1 MQNMESNKLI
11 SCNEIAE
18 KFSIPK
24 ELLAKSLQKLARLE
38 IINAFKGPKGGYS
51 INESINNLSFMEFIE
66 ILEGPQGLV
75 RCTTESDCCLLNVC
89 NIREPINI
97 INNNIKTMFSN
108 ISLREITQ

>member
-1 MQNMESNKLI
+1 MLLRV
-11 SCNEIAE
+11 
-18 KFSIPK
+18 PK
-24 ELLAKSLQKLARLE
+24 EGIQLMNHLIISVLWSLLK
-38 IINAFKGPKGGYS
+38 F
-51 INESINNLSFMEFIE
+51 
-66 ILEGPQGLV
+66 EGPQGLV

>member
-1 MQNMESNKLI
+1 
-11 SCNEIAE
+11 
-18 KFSIPK
+18 
-24 ELLAKSLQKLARLE
+24 
-38 IINAFKGPKGGYS
+38 
-51 INESINNLSFMEFIE
+51 MEFIE

-75 RCTTESDCCLLNVC
+75 RCTMESDCLSLSVC